1 MNAFVSIKT
10 PEGKIVCSLGVLYLK
25 DQLIQSLSFIHPMK
39 LIKADDESIDF
50 KLFDVST
57 KKELDEKL
65 EVLAEASSVDFSYR
79 FAFVD

>member
-10 PEGKIVCSLGVLYLK
+10 PEGKRTCSLGVLYLK
-25 DQLIQSLSFIHPMK
+25 DQLIQSLSSIHPMK
-39 LIKADDESIDF
+39 LIKADDKSIDF

-57 KKELDEKL
+57 EKELDEKL